1 MSVVP
6 VSVAAVPHTPDV
18 IARQIRGA
26 LHDLRA
32 DNGHHTFEKICRYYS
47 RCKISSNVLPSTG
60 PVGAGGDGG
69 KDFKAFRSYISGLGI
84 GGFCD
89 LDDNHR
95 RLAFA
100 CTIQKDKLEGKVKS
114 DVGKIMEGGPVDG
127 IFYFSGQHVPEG
139 TQSKLEQWC
148 RTEHG
153 IELTIIDGLALSE
166 LLADEKLY
174 WIAERFLPLPDWAT
188 LTRSQ
193 ARNTLPKNP
202 RPLIGR
208 DEESEQAAC
217 WLAGD
222 RDGTETG
229 PRVVVVSGPPG
240 AGKTSFAVNL
250 APSVASHYP
259 DGQHYIDVPV
269 VESGEEAPDL
279 SAVLLRSLD
288 SGGGPVPAD
297 RQERR
302 FRLRSVL
309 AERKA
314 ILVIDN
320 VSSEDT
326 LRDLI
331 SANGPFALVVTGRA
345 RLTGLAR
352 DGVKFM
358 DIGPLA
364 YEDAAR
370 LASSIAGR
378 LSEQESRDAASACG
392 GLPIA
397 IAIAASYI
405 ARRPRLDVAGYLHHV
420 AHPDHGLDELS
431 AGSDSVEKIIEQS
444 YRLLSAD
451 QDLAMQVLG
460 ILPNT
465 IVTTD
470 VVSAAMGESTED
482 TPAFTAARA
491 HQTAR
496 ILDDLFE
503 LNLIE
508 QPEDDGWR
516 LHSILYRFARRKA
529 SAAGSEFRK
538 QVISNACLMYAARG
552 ETAINSIG
560 FADKEAL
567 VPAMSNADAIAVI
580 DHDRSAAI
588 LIVDAACRD
597 ELWGLAVLV
606 AGKVT
611 PGLQHR
617 GYWHDIKQMYVNVRV
632 AGERTGNLEWQSTAL
647 HNLGIYAAG
656 IGEIDEAHR
665 LYRQCWEIS
674 TSSDNPFMAY
684 VSYLSYGELLL
695 NLGHLNEAIPVL
707 RRTLRAYRIMG
718 EDTLLIR
725 TLRVMGKAWAEKG
738 QLARAEAYYRN
749 ALQFAERRSMPGFLP
764 ELGTALAELLRLT
777 GRVPEALEECRLA
790 LQRARAVGDRPAEAA
805 ALREQAILRR
815 ERGDSDA
822 EASSLATALDTY
834 RGVGDIHGQIS
845 TLLAMGVAANE
856 HGDLERAVTFL
867 SECRELAEGI
877 DDAANIVNTLSLLS
891 EVHGMAGDNAG
902 AEDLLRSAEGIASAA
917 GNDRLIAHVIER
929 RALSLRVTGHAG
941 EAIPLL
947 QSAVRALERSGEASA
962 LSHARAVLGEAL
974 MQHGRWQEAS
984 SVLRAVTDAPAGA
997 VDARDRAEAFR
1008 FLATL
1013 YSRRGLG
1020 DEALDTGR
1028 KALTFARAAGSSRGE
1043 MRCIL
1048 TIGNILSR
1056 MDRWEEAA
1064 REYEKATPIAVE
1076 LRDMYSLLAIY
1087 SNQAVGWLSTG
1098 DTNRALK
1105 VLCAGISNAK
1115 KLGLAD
1121 IEASLHINLGS
1132 GLAQQGKLP
1141 EAIAEFESARAVA
1154 ASIANDNLQARATL
1168 SLARAHN
1175 QQGDPANAKT
1185 FAQEARGLFH
1195 SRSDWQGEVDAL
1207 KLEQLA
1213 LTSLPE
1219 DASAPSRDMEA
1230 RYPRSTVTLGVK
1242 AALQPAAGSRQPA
1255 GSAGQAG
1262 GLKTHDGRAIRVADG
1277 IRSALDGV
1285 DIQAIVA
1292 KVSIGPRH
1300 CFSCRLP
1307 IAEGGQAE
1315 LMILRAGAEAP
1326 LLVTLAHRTCA
1337 RSAIVQVPAMPPE
1350 ATAANFDVECLMLS
1364 EATPAVVV
1372 DSHSPWGFDESGKP
1386 GDAILNM
1393 LRHMGF
1399 VDASTVIAMSRPRM
1413 LALKPFPSLSATLTG
1428 KTLAIRSGKKTEIL
1442 KGKISFLPCW
1452 YQAARGGTLIAMFGN
1467 NLPGLVSD
1475 DDQYLVKA
1483 IESGNLVVAAI
1494 KLDVTPPGRNDQCVC
1509 EPRTHKKYKHCCGRP
1524 RSAQAANP
1532 PGRTGWEHEVDSNQG
1547 IRRDIPPDH
1556 PAVIRPGGPTK

>member
-1 MSVVP
+1 
-6 VSVAAVPHTPDV
+6 V

-26 LHDLRA
+26 LHDLGA

-47 RCKISSNVLPSTG
+47 RCTISSNVLPSTG

-84 GGFCD
+84 GGFCG
-89 LDDNHR
+89 LDGNHR

-127 IFYFSGQHVPEG
+127 IFFFSGQHVPQG
-139 TQSKLEQWC
+139 TQGKLEQWC
-148 RTEHG
+148 WAEHDV
-153 IELTIIDGLALSE
+153 ELTIIDGLALSE
-166 LLADEKLY
+166 LLAHEKLY

-222 RDGTETG
+222 RDETETG

-250 APSVASHYP
+250 APSVTSHYP
-259 DGQHYIDVPV
+259 DGQHYIDVPAA
-269 VESGEEAPDL
+269 EPGDDAPDL
-279 SAVLLRSLD
+279 SAVILRALD
-288 SGGGPVPAD
+288 SDGRPIPAD
-297 RQERR
+297 RQERS
-302 FRLRSVL
+302 FRLRCVL
-309 AERKA
+309 AERKV

-326 LRDLI
+326 LRNLI
-331 SANGPFALVVTGRA
+331 SANGPFALVVTSRA

-352 DGVKFM
+352 DGVKFI

-364 YEDAAR
+364 QEDGAQ

-378 LSEQESRDAASACG
+378 LSERDSRDVASACG

-405 ARRPRLDVAGYLHHV
+405 ARRPRLDVAGYLHQV
-420 AHPDHGLDELS
+420 AHPDQGLDGLS
-431 AGSDSVEKIIEQS
+431 AGRDSVEKIIEQS
-444 YRLLSAD
+444 YRLLNAD
-451 QDLAMQVLG
+451 QDLAMQVFG

-465 IVTTD
+465 TVTTD
-470 VVSAAMGESTED
+470 VVTAAMGESTED
-482 TPAFTAARA
+482 TPAFTADRA

-508 QPEDDGWR
+508 QPEDNGYR
-516 LHSILYRFARRKA
+516 LHSILYLFARRKA
-529 SAAGSEFRK
+529 SAAGDEFRK
-538 QVISNACLMYAARG
+538 RVTSNACLMYAARG
-552 ETAINSIG
+552 ETAVNSIG

-567 VPAMSNADAIAVI
+567 VPAMSNADAITVI
-580 DHDRSAAI
+580 DHDRSAAV
-588 LIVDAACRD
+588 LIVEAACRD

-606 AGKVT
+606 AGKLT

-617 GYWHDIKQMYVNVRV
+617 GYWHDIRQMYVNVRA

-647 HNLGIYAAG
+647 HNLGVCAAG
-656 IGEIDEAHR
+656 IGEIDEALR
-665 LYRQCWEIS
+665 LLRQCWEIS

-684 VSYLSYGELLL
+684 ASYLSYGKVLLK
-695 NLGHLNEAIPVL
+695 LGHLNEAIPVL
-707 RRTLRAYRIMG
+707 RRTLWAYRIMG

-725 TLRVMGKAWAEKG
+725 TLLAMGKAWTGKG
-738 QLARAEAYYRN
+738 RLARAEAYYRN
-749 ALQFAERRSMPGFLP
+749 ALQLAERRSLPGFLP

-777 GRVPEALEECRLA
+777 GRAAEALEECRLA
-790 LQRARAVGDRPAEAA
+790 LERARAVGDRPAEAA
-805 ALREQAILRR
+805 ALRQQAILHW
-815 ERGDSDA
+815 EGDSDV

-834 RGVGDIHGQIS
+834 RDVGDIHGQIS
-845 TLLAMGVAANE
+845 TLLAMGVAAKE
-856 HGDLERAVTFL
+856 HGDLEQAITFL
-867 SECRELAEGI
+867 AEYRELAEGI
-877 DDAANIVNTLSLLS
+877 DDAPNMVQALSLLS
-891 EVHGMAGDNAG
+891 EVHGMAGDNTG
-902 AEDLLRSAEGIASAA
+902 ADDLLRSAEGIASAV
-917 GNDRLIAHVIER
+917 GSDRLIAHVIER

-947 QSAVRALERSGEASA
+947 QSAVRTLERSGEASA
-962 LSHARAVLGEAL
+962 LSHARALLGEAL

-984 SVLRAVTDAPAGA
+984 SQLRAVADAPQDA

-1020 DEALDTGR
+1020 DEALETGR
-1028 KALTFARAAGSSRGE
+1028 KALTFARTAGSSRAE
-1043 MRCIL
+1043 MHCLL

-1064 REYEKATPIAVE
+1064 GEYEKAAPIAVE

-1098 DTNRALK
+1098 DKDKALK
-1105 VLCAGISNAK
+1105 VLRTGVSSAR

-1121 IEASLHINLGS
+1121 LEASLHINLGS
-1132 GLAQQGKLP
+1132 GLAQQGRLP

-1175 QQGDPANAKT
+1175 QQGDPASAKT
-1185 FAQEARGLFH
+1185 FALEARGLFH
-1195 SRSDWQGEVDAL
+1195 SRSDWQGEADAL
-1207 KLEQLA
+1207 RVEQLA
-1213 LTSLPE
+1213 LTSLPD
-1219 DASAPSRDMEA
+1219 DASAPSGDMEA
-1230 RYPRSTVTLGVK
+1230 RYPRPTITLGIK
-1242 AALQPAAGSRQPA
+1242 TALWSAAGRQQPADPA
-1255 GSAGQAG
+1255 SQACE
-1262 GLKTHDGRAIRVADG
+1262 LKTPDGRAIHVADEV
-1277 IRSALDGV
+1277 RSALDGI
-1285 DIQAIVA
+1285 DIQAIIA

-1307 IAEGGQAE
+1307 IADRGQAE
-1315 LMILRAGAEAP
+1315 MMILRAGAEAP

-1337 RSAIVQVPAMPPE
+1337 RSAIVQVPSMPPE
-1350 ATAANFDVECLMLS
+1350 ATTAIFDVECLMLD

-1372 DSHSPWGFDESGKP
+1372 DSHSPWGLDESEKP

-1393 LRHMGF
+1393 LRQIGF
-1399 VDASTVIAMSRPRM
+1399 MDASTVIAMGPVPM
-1413 LALKPFPSLSATLTG
+1413 LDLKPFPSLSATLTG

-1452 YQAARGGTLIAMFGN
+1452 YQATRGGTLIAMFGN
-1467 NLPGLVSD
+1467 NLQGLVSD
-1475 DDQYLVKA
+1475 DDQYLIKA

-1494 KLDVTPPGRNDQCVC
+1494 KLDVTSPSRNDQCVC

-1524 RSAQAANP
+1524 PSAQAANP
-1532 PGRTGWEHEVDSNQG
+1532 PGGTG
-1547 IRRDIPPDH
+1547 
-1556 PAVIRPGGPTK
+1556 

>member
-6 VSVAAVPHTPDV
+6 VSVAGVPHTPDV

-26 LHDLRA
+26 LHDLGA

-47 RCKISSNVLPSTG
+47 RCAISSNVLPWTG
-60 PVGAGGDGG
+60 PVGSGGDGG
-69 KDFKAFRSYISGLGI
+69 KDFKAFRSYISGLDI
-84 GGFCD
+84 GGFCG
-89 LDDNHR
+89 LDDDHR

-100 CTIQKDKLEGKVKS
+100 CTIQKGKLEGKVKS
-114 DVGKIMEGGPVDG
+114 DIGKIMEGGSVNG
-127 IFYFSGQHVPEG
+127 IFFFSGQQMPEG
-139 TQSKLEQWC
+139 LQGRLEQWC
-148 RTEHG
+148 RTEHNV
-153 IELTIIDGLALSE
+153 ELTIIDGLALSE
-166 LLADEKLY
+166 LLAHEKLY
-174 WIAERFLPLPDWAT
+174 WIAERFLPLPGWAT

-193 ARNTLPKNP
+193 ARNTLPKKP

-208 DEESEQAAC
+208 DEETEQAEC

-222 RDGTETG
+222 RNETETG

-250 APSVASHYP
+250 APSVTSHYP
-259 DGQHYIDVPV
+259 DGQHYIDVPAADLSEDV
-269 VESGEEAPDL
+269 PDL
-279 SAVLLRSLD
+279 SAVLLRALD
-288 SGGGPVPAD
+288 SDGGPVPTD

-302 FRLRSVL
+302 FRVRSVL
-309 AERKA
+309 AERKV

-326 LRDLI
+326 LRDLV
-331 SANGPFALVVTGRA
+331 SANGPFALVVTSRA

-352 DGVKFM
+352 DGVKFI

-364 YEDAAR
+364 DEDGAQ

-378 LSEQESRDAASACG
+378 LSEQESRSVSSACG

-405 ARRPRLDVAGYLHHV
+405 ARRPRLDVAGYLYQV

-431 AGSDSVEKIIEQS
+431 AGRDSVEKIIEQS
-444 YRLLSAD
+444 YRLLNAD
-451 QDLAMQVLG
+451 DELAMQVLG

-465 IVTTD
+465 TVSTD

-508 QPEDDGWR
+508 QPEDDGYR
-516 LHSILYRFARRKA
+516 LHSILYRYARRKA
-529 SAAGSEFRK
+529 LTAGDEFRK
-538 QVISNACLMYAARG
+538 RVISNACLMYAARG

-560 FADKEAL
+560 FADKESL
-567 VPAMSNADAIAVI
+567 VPAMSNADGIAVI
-580 DHDRSAAI
+580 DHDRSAAV
-588 LIVDAACRD
+588 LIVEAACRD

-606 AGKVT
+606 AAKVT
-611 PGLQHR
+611 PGLRHR
-617 GYWHDIKQMYVNVRV
+617 GYWHDIKQMYVNVRA

-656 IGEIDEAHR
+656 IGEIDEALR

-674 TSSDNPFMAY
+674 ADSDNPFMAY
-684 VSYLSYGELLL
+684 ASYLSYGNLLL

-707 RRTLRAYRIMG
+707 RRTLWAYRIMG
-718 EDTLLIR
+718 EDALLIR
-725 TLRVMGKAWAEKG
+725 TLLSMGKAWAGKG
-738 QLARAEAYYRN
+738 HLVRAEAYYRN
-749 ALQFAERRSMPGFLP
+749 ALQLAERRSMPGFLP

-777 GRVPEALEECRLA
+777 GRAAEAVDECRLA
-790 LQRARAVGDRPAEAA
+790 LERARAVGDRPAEAA
-805 ALREQAILRR
+805 ALRQQGILCW

-834 RGVGDIHGQIS
+834 RDVGDIRGQIS
-845 TLLAMGVAANE
+845 TLLAMGAAAKK
-856 HGDLERAVTFL
+856 HGDLERAISYL
-867 SECRELAEGI
+867 AQCHELAEGI
-877 DDAANIVNTLSLLS
+877 GDAANMVRTLSLLS

-902 AEDLLRSAEGIASAA
+902 AENLLRSAEGIAGAVGS
-917 GNDRLIAHVIER
+917 DRLIAHVIER
-929 RALSLRVTGHAG
+929 RALSLRVAGHAG
-941 EAIPLL
+941 QAIPLL
-947 QSAVRALERSGEASA
+947 QSAVRALKRSGEDSA
-962 LSHARAVLGEAL
+962 LSRARTLLGEVL
-974 MQHGRWQEAS
+974 MQDGHWQEAS
-984 SVLRAVTDAPAGA
+984 SVLRAVVDAPQDA

-1013 YSRRGLG
+1013 YSRRGLA

-1028 KALTFARAAGSSRGE
+1028 KALTFARTAGSSSGE
-1043 MRCIL
+1043 MHCLL

-1064 REYEKATPIAVE
+1064 REYEKAKPIAVE

-1087 SNQAVGWLSTG
+1087 SNQAIGWLGTG
-1098 DTNRALK
+1098 ETDKALK
-1105 VLCAGISNAK
+1105 VLRTGVSTAR

-1141 EAIAEFESARAVA
+1141 EAIAEFELARAVA

-1195 SRSDWQGEVDAL
+1195 SRSDSQGEADAL
-1207 KLEQLA
+1207 KVEQLA
-1213 LTSLPE
+1213 LTSLPQV
-1219 DASAPSRDMEA
+1219 ASAPSGDMEA
-1230 RYPRSTVTLGVK
+1230 PYARPRVTLGVK
-1242 AALQPAAGSRQPA
+1242 AALQLAAGSRRPA
-1255 GSAGQAG
+1255 DLAVQGG
-1262 GLKTHDGRAIRVADG
+1262 GLKTPGGRAIHVADG
-1277 IRSALDGV
+1277 VRSALDGI
-1285 DIQAIVA
+1285 DIQAIVT
-1292 KVSIGPRH
+1292 KVCIGPRH

-1315 LMILRAGAEAP
+1315 LMILRTGAEAP
-1326 LLVTLAHRTCA
+1326 LLITLAHCTCA

-1350 ATAANFDVECLMLS
+1350 ATTAIFDVECLMLD

-1372 DSHSPWGFDESGKP
+1372 DSHSPWGFDGSGKP
-1386 GDAILNM
+1386 GDAILDM
-1393 LRHMGF
+1393 LRQIGF
-1399 VDASTVIAMSRPRM
+1399 VDASTVIAMRGTRM
-1413 LALKPFPSLSATLTG
+1413 LALKPFPSLSATLAG
-1428 KTLAIRSGKKTEIL
+1428 KTLTIRSGNSTEIL

-1467 NLPGLVSD
+1467 NLQGLVSD
-1475 DDQYLVKA
+1475 DDQYLIKA
-1483 IESGNLVVAAI
+1483 IESGNLVVATI
-1494 KLDVTPPGRNDQCVC
+1494 KLEVKPPARNDQCVC

-1524 RSAQAANP
+1524 WSAQAASS
-1532 PGRTGWEHEVDSNQG
+1532 PGSGALGTLS
-1547 IRRDIPPDH
+1547 
-1556 PAVIRPGGPTK
+1556 